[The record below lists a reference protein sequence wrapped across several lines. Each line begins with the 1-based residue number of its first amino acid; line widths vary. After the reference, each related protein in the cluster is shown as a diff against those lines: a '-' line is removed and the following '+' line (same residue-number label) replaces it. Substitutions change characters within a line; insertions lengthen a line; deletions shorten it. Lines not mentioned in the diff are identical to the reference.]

1 MGHNVVWFQPGEG
14 RSPISGCGLGGEKVV
29 GVGGGGG
36 DEVARDQCNRV
47 EPTVQA
53 QLQKEETERE

>member
-1 MGHNVVWFQPGEG
+1 MVVALAGKRGW
-14 RSPISGCGLGGEKVV
+14 
-29 GVGGGGG
+29 GG

-53 QLQKEETERE
+53 QLQKEETERERERQTDRQSERE